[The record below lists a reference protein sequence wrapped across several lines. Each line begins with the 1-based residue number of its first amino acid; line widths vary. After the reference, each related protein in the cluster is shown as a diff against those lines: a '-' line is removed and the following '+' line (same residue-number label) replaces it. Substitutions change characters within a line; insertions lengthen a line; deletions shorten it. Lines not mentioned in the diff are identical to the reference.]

1 MKAKLIFKTSNKNV
15 KEPANVKN
23 GMFWIY
29 ASKKIIIEPIQFA
42 RNDIQVTV
50 TLPKEHRGY
59 FTSKSDMM
67 K

>member
-1 MKAKLIFKTSNKNV
+1 M
-15 KEPANVKN
+15 
-23 GMFWIY
+23 
-29 ASKKIIIEPIQFA
+29 SKKIIIEPMQFA
-42 RNDIQVTV
+42 RNDIQVTA